1 MKLDM
6 LRTVRLSIIRSLFSV
21 QSTGPG
27 WNSVILV
34 LLESCLQTCMTYT
47 IAECTVCSKNFNLM
61 IQINGSSVNKCGVF
75 CKFRNYSQGRP
86 LWFLAM
92 GAGKKTGYIS
102 ALIYYFITVSIAFVY
117 TPIFSLL
124 LRVKTELSC
133 VKCMPSSFFSFVLS
147 LTCVSTGNAMTTAQ
161 TVKLWPFVGG

>member
-34 LLESCLQTCMTYT
+34 PLESCLQTCMTYT

-92 GAGKKTGYIS
+92 GAGKKKLDT
-102 ALIYYFITVSIAFVY
+102 
-117 TPIFSLL
+117 SLL
-124 LRVKTELSC
+124 WYITLLLYRLPLFTLQYFRCSYELKQSYPVLNVCLLLSSRLFYRWRVSAPA
-133 VKCMPSSFFSFVLS
+133 MPW
-147 LTCVSTGNAMTTAQ
+147 Q
-161 TVKLWPFVGG
+161 QHKL